1 MRELKLKQRH
11 PKQLN
16 ASPSP
21 NFRKPQ
27 NNLFG
32 PKLLNP
38 SSKPSKTIALMCEH
52 ELVLI
57 LA

>member
-1 MRELKLKQRH
+1 MRELKLKQLH

-21 NFRKPQ
+21 NFRKPL
-27 NNLFG
+27 NNQPGL
-32 PKLLNP
+32 KQLNP
-38 SSKPSKTIALMCEH
+38 ASRMSKTIALICEL
-52 ELVLI
+52 ELVLM